1 MQKRMTHAIIQ
12 KTAIVTI
19 VKVVIVSKIKKKK
32 IMNHFA
38 LLSDIA
44 LEDAHR

>member
-1 MQKRMTHAIIQ
+1 MTHAIIQ
-12 KTAIVTI
+12 KTAMVTI

-32 IMNHFA
+32 TKFMNYFA

-44 LEDAHR
+44 L